1 MTNDI
6 LTMIWKELREF
17 IRMRGTKQSGMI
29 GGLLVPVGILGIFV
43 PLRSGPAWVANN
55 LSLTLMGWLP
65 LFMVISMIA
74 DSFAGERERHTLE
87 TLLATRLSDQAILA
101 GKVVSAVLY
110 AWGLVV
116 VSLVT
121 GLVTVNIAHGHG
133 KLLMFPLG
141 NIVALLVFTLL
152 LGTLAACA
160 GVLVSLRAA
169 TVRQA
174 AQTLSYAFLVVVF
187 GIIFGSRLLPAAW
200 LMALA
205 KALAGES
212 LLQLEILA
220 ALLLIVVDAALYW
233 AARLRFQRT
242 RLILD

>member
-1 MTNDI
+1 VRNDI
-6 LTMIWKELREF
+6 LTMLWKELREF

-29 GGLLVPVGILGIFV
+29 GGLLVPVGILGILV
-43 PLRSGPAWVANN
+43 PIRSGAGWVNSN

-87 TLLATRLSDQAILA
+87 TLLATRLSDQAILV
-101 GKVVSAVLY
+101 GKIASAVLY
-110 AWGLVV
+110 SLGLVV

-141 NIVALLVFTLL
+141 AIAALIVFTLL

-187 GIIFGSRLLPAAW
+187 GVIFGSRLLPTQW
-200 LMALA
+200 LAALA
-205 KALAGES
+205 KAVASGSVLRT
-212 LLQLEILA
+212 EIVA
-220 ALLLIVVDAALYW
+220 ALFLVVVDSALYS
-233 AARLRFQRT
+233 AARARFQRA